1 MHGVCMWL
9 MVMAAKMIAAMM
21 IAAMLMATM
30 VARDSG
36 DDDDG
41 RGLW

>member
-1 MHGVCMWL
+1 MHGVCKWL

-36 DDDDG
+36 DDDDV

>member
-9 MVMAAKMIAAMM
+9 MVMAAKMIEAMM
-21 IAAMLMATM
+21 IEAMLMATV

>member
-1 MHGVCMWL
+1 MWL